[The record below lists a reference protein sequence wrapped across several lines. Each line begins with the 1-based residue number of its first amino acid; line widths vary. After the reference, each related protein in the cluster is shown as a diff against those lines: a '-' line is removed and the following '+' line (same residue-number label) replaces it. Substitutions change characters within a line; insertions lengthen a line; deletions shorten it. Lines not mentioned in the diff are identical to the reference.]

1 MEMIF
6 RFFISLFIYLY
17 DSKNSIFMRFFID
30 NGSKFGRERLQKRE
44 LKLQFREIQ
53 GYTFGKD
60 QLFEVNGYSFGK
72 KKNEIT

>member
-1 MEMIF
+1 
-6 RFFISLFIYLY
+6 
-17 DSKNSIFMRFFID
+17 MRFFID

-44 LKLQFREIQ
+44 LKLQFWEIQ

-72 KKNEIT
+72 KKNET

>member
-1 MEMIF
+1 MQ
-6 RFFISLFIYLY
+6 L
-17 DSKNSIFMRFFID
+17 FID